1 LRDLRKRALE
11 MNEQHWKLVRNHFSQ
26 ETVIARY
33 RDRVKEGLR
42 PWEGEVCRQYHVPP
56 GRILDIG
63 CGCGREAVAL
73 ARLGYRVTGVDIM
86 PEMLRVA
93 ETVVAEAD
101 ISVDFHLSDGKT
113 LDFPDETFDHV
124 IVWSQT
130 LGYVPGVQNRVHLLR
145 ECARVLRR
153 DGRLSFSV
161 HDREPTEKS
170 ARERGLIKAD
180 SSSGLEDGDFI
191 AEDAP
196 ETYFHFYRRSEVL
209 DLCAASD
216 LRVIVC
222 QSASEFN
229 DPARKIIWVC
239 VCEKVHRP

>member
-1 LRDLRKRALE
+1 MEAQYR
-11 MNEQHWKLVRNHFSQ
+11 QLVRGHFSDPI
-26 ETVIARY
+26 VIGRY

-42 PWEGEVCRQYHVPP
+42 PWEQEVCRRYHVPP
-56 GRILDIG
+56 GSLLDIG

-93 ETVVAEAD
+93 ETVVVKAGV
-101 ISVDFHLSDGKT
+101 SVDFRLSDGKA
-113 LDFPDETFDHV
+113 LDFPDEAFDQV
-124 IVWSQT
+124 AIWSQT
-130 LGYVPGVQNRVHLLR
+130 LGYVSGVQNRVHLLR

-161 HDREPTEKS
+161 HDREPTEQS
-170 ARERGLIKAD
+170 SRERGLIKAD
-180 SSSGLEDGDFI
+180 TSSGLEDGDFI
-191 AEDAP
+191 IDDGP
-196 ETYFHFYRRSEVL
+196 DTYFHFYRHSEVL
-209 DLCAASD
+209 DLCAASG

-222 QSASEFN
+222 PSASEFN